1 MAISY
6 GPKLGLL
13 INAATGDQHITFR
26 KLLRALYALVLLMVK
41 SRTPNRKT
49 RMPNF

>member
-1 MAISY
+1 MAVSY

-26 KLLRALYALVLLMVK
+26 KLLRALYALVLLMVEK
-41 SRTPNRKT
+41 PDANRKK